1 LHKISH
7 KLVNDSQVQVIA
19 VEDLH
24 IKGMVKNHRLAKSI
38 SDAGWGMLTIMLKY
52 KAEKLGKGYI
62 EVNRFY
68 PSTKA
73 CSCCGVITSKMPLN
87 IRSWK
92 CDNCSTV
99 HDRDINASK
108 NIALEAKRMIAA
120 GIAGTASRGNVR
132 RGRGRKSS
140 VHAAANEAGNPVL

>member
-1 LHKISH
+1 M
-7 KLVNDSQVQVIA
+7 NDSQDQVIA

-24 IKGMVKNHRLAKSI
+24 IKGMVKNHCLAKSI
-38 SDAGWGMLTIMLKY
+38 SDAGWGTFTTMLKY
-52 KAEKLGKGYI
+52 KAERAGKGYI
-62 EVNRFY
+62 EVNRFF
-68 PSTKA
+68 PSSKT
-73 CSCCGVITSKMPLN
+73 CSCCGVIASKMPLN

-120 GIAGTASRGNVR
+120 GIADTASRGNVR

-140 VHAAANEAGNPVL
+140 VHVTANEAGSPAL